1 MWLSIDVSDSKPIY
15 LQIISQIKEQVRK
28 GDLKPGDELPS
39 VRELADTLK
48 INMHTVRS
56 AYLKLQDQGIL
67 NLRLG
72 RRAVITR
79 RQQSVNK
86 QQLEADLLTRLE
98 EIVTDALLAGIPPDT
113 VRKLINQQLD
123 QLLSG

>member
-48 INMHTVRS
+48 SICILS
-56 AYLKLQDQGIL
+56 AALTL
-67 NLRLG
+67 NCRTRASSTSAG

-86 QQLEADLLTRLE
+86 QQMEADLLTRLE
-98 EIVTDALLAGIPPDT
+98 EIVTDALLAGILRT
-113 VRKLINQQLD
+113 LSGNENQQLD

>member
-67 NLRLG
+67 N
-72 RRAVITR
+72 
-79 RQQSVNK
+79 SSPSK
-86 QQLEADLLTRLE
+86 HM
-98 EIVTDALLAGIPPDT
+98 
-113 VRKLINQQLD
+113 
-123 QLLSG
+123 S